1 MASKMIRIAPFEA
14 QNQLQ
19 LSLRQAFDLLQ
30 SKLRPPFSL
39 AIPNPQEYTQL
50 NQAILY
56 GVLIEPHFSKIHIK
70 HLHAIVIDGYSVFL
84 SLLVGIVNELYGK
97 LFDSVKEQLIW
108 VTKVMIDVSAVGID
122 SLLVCLLRQIV
133 GGDFSDGNLW
143 LCFELVSLCSS
154 KWDCLLQ
161 EKPVVLTS
169 ALYTFLRILA
179 DHCRVMSNPKLE
191 MLRQLETEFC
201 VKMLRDQFHLCL
213 KIGRDLVRL
222 LQDLFH
228 VPEFKSI
235 WKDLVLNPSEF
246 RTPEYLDISQLY
258 CTRTSSRY
266 FLLRITP
273 EMETQLRF
281 LLTHVML
288 GSQKRYQIWFEK
300 KFLLGPEKESLIVD
314 IVRFICCVHHPSN
327 EILQSNVIPRW
338 AVIGWLLT
346 CCKKKYIEANG
357 RLALF
362 FDWLFFNEKVDN
374 IMNIEPAILLMV
386 CSLPKYVNFTLSL
399 LEFLL
404 LLVDNYDLDRKH
416 IIIGGVSLAFNTLVQ
431 KGVVHSL
438 DVLTHCDALSP
449 PLKERLQNLLLNDQ
463 CKVPRDLLPVG
474 LPCHSTPSSNL
485 PDVSCT
491 GKPTPSTNEQLTCE
505 GEAGLSTRTVVAS
518 IPVLDNSANTST
530 LQVVSVGNEVD
541 AIERLVENIGQ
552 IIKESYVRGLQT
564 LEAIVLSIVNQCNH
578 GQTSNSIC
586 SQDLLSTIAKE
597 FEANGYQLFTS
608 LGSLADI
615 VECDDEI
622 GSATAIITRAFIFS
636 QNERIQEMLLLWSRN
651 GFPVGARLLSYAS
664 RVAYEAYEAG
674 CFGNSIAEAKLSNSR
689 LPLLAYHLDG
699 YFTYHNKRKGDSSEA
714 FDSVSEMDEKVINLV
729 NGAFIAYRHFLVSSR
744 AILHKGA
751 DTSPSKLLFFDLN
764 DCSDWKRIRTKNLFR
779 NIFCHLSDLSV
790 CEEDIIRLLV
800 EKLDYADLTEMQ
812 FEVGLKQ
819 FSLFGG
825 NPKLVFHLIKN
836 SLNWNPVEQHKLWG
850 LLRSELSVSKVQV
863 EKIIL
868 EFFSTGEIYGNLS
881 AIAVGGFLTLCSC
894 CAPTADLVGTI
905 MSLPNNSFKDFA
917 AAALATWAAS
927 NASMLFDSLTKFAE
941 KLKSKSTCSTFLNS
955 TEIEINQSAIL
966 WLLSYFNAQGMNVS
980 DMLSNFYP
988 NS

>member
-1 MASKMIRIAPFEA
+1 MDSKLIRIASYEA
-14 QNQLQ
+14 QNQLEH
-19 LSLRQAFDLLQ
+19 SLRQAFDLLQ
-30 SKLRPPFSL
+30 SKLIPPFSL

-56 GVLIEPHFSKIHIK
+56 GVLIEPHFARIHIK
-70 HLHAIVIDGYSVFL
+70 HLHAIVVDGYNLFL
-84 SLLVGIVNELYGK
+84 SLLVGIVYELYGK

-108 VTKVMIDVSAVGID
+108 VTKEMIDVSAIGID

-161 EKPVVLTS
+161 EKPVALTS
-169 ALYTFLRILA
+169 ALYTFLRILP
-179 DHCRVMSNPKLE
+179 DHCRVTGNPKLE
-191 MLRQLETEFC
+191 MLRQLEIEFC

-213 KIGRDLVRL
+213 KIGRDIVRL

-228 VPEFKSI
+228 VPAFKSI

-246 RTPEYLDISQLY
+246 RTAEYLDISQLY

-300 KFLLGPEKESLIVD
+300 KFLSGPEGESLIVD
-314 IVRFICCVHHPSN
+314 IVRFICCAHHPSN

-346 CCKKKYIEANG
+346 CCKKKYTEANV

-374 IMNIEPAILLMV
+374 IMNIEPAILLMI
-386 CSLPKYVNFTLSL
+386 CSLPKYINFTHSL

-404 LLVDNYDLDRKH
+404 LLVDNYDLDHKK
-416 IIIGGVSLAFNTLVQ
+416 IIARGVSSAFSTLVQ

-438 DVLTHCDALSP
+438 DILTHCDALSSP
-449 PLKERLQNLLLNDQ
+449 IRERLQNLLLNDQ
-463 CKVPRDLLPVG
+463 CKVPRDLHPVDLPSQ
-474 LPCHSTPSSNL
+474 STPSLSFH
-485 PDVSCT
+485 DVSCA
-491 GKPTPSTNEQLTCE
+491 GNPTPSTNEQLACE
-505 GEAGLSTRTVVAS
+505 GEAGLSTGTVVAS
-518 IPVLDNSANTST
+518 IPVLDNSVNTST
-530 LQVVSVGNEVD
+530 LQVVAVGNEVD
-541 AIERLVENIGQ
+541 AIERLVENIGE
-552 IIKESYVRGLQT
+552 IIKESYIRGLQT

-586 SQDLLSTIAKE
+586 SQDLLFKIAKE
-597 FEANGYQLFTS
+597 FESNGYQLFNS
-608 LGSLADI
+608 LGSIADI

-622 GSATAIITRAFIFS
+622 GSATAVITRTFIFS
-636 QNERIQEMLLLWSRN
+636 QNEGIREMLLLWARN
-651 GFPVGARLLSYAS
+651 GFPVGARILSYVS
-664 RVAYEAYEAG
+664 RVAYEAG
-674 CFGNSIAEAKLSNSR
+674 CFGNSVAEAKVSKSR

-699 YFTYHNKRKGDSSEA
+699 YFTFLNKRKGDSSET
-714 FDSVSEMDEKVINLV
+714 FVSVSEMDEKVIANLV
-729 NGAFIAYRHFLVSSR
+729 NSAFTAYRHFLMSSR
-744 AILHKGA
+744 AILHKEA
-751 DTSPSKLLFFDLN
+751 DTSPSKLLFSDLK
-764 DCSDWKRIRTKNLFR
+764 DCSDWKRIRMKNLFR
-779 NIFCHLSDLSV
+779 NIFCHLSDLSI
-790 CEEDIIRLLV
+790 CEENIIRLLI
-800 EKLDYADLTEMQ
+800 EKLDYADLTELQ
-812 FEVGLKQ
+812 FEVGMKK
-819 FSLFGG
+819 FSLFGD

-850 LLRSELSVSKVQV
+850 LMRSELSVSKVGV

-868 EFFSTGEIYGNLS
+868 EFFSSEEIDGNLS

-894 CAPTADLVGTI
+894 CAPTADLVCMI

-927 NASMLFDSLTKFAE
+927 NASMLFESLTKFAE
-941 KLKSKSTCSTFLNS
+941 KLKSKSTCSTFSNS
-955 TEIEINQSAIL
+955 TEIEINQSAML

-980 DMLSNFYP
+980 DMLNNFYP